1 VVGEIVPTRSEKS
14 SSKRARKIA
23 KEGKRPVGLERN
35 YEVSRTS
42 NIV

>member
-1 VVGEIVPTRSEKS
+1 VVGEIEPEKSEKP
-14 SSKRARKIA
+14 SSKRAEKVA
-23 KEGKRPVGLERN
+23 KEGKRPVGLERD